1 MSELE
6 ATVEIDWDDDGP
18 VPFVEVL
25 YHVDLDRIG
34 DVTSRQLFAQNDN
47 RVIVGRNW
55 PEFGTKG
62 LEDPCISRAQ
72 VGIVWSAARE
82 TFRIEPCPGALLPN
96 WYCVIGEEH
105 RDIPLV
111 GMDVKP
117 GSLVAI
123 DDRVLLRVDYRAPS
137 YPDELLWGQSQI
149 IERLRASVAER
160 VARGGAVWLEG
171 GVGSGKLSLCREL
184 HRRSARSE
192 EPFVLLRCNE
202 LAEDKKWKRRLYGDS
217 SQTGL
222 FREAEGGVLVI
233 HRMEHLNSAMQ
244 ESIAEVV
251 ASGSIKPVGVNDR
264 VAVDVWC
271 FGTIG
276 RESIMDL
283 PPAPGLARA
292 FGLATVSVPE
302 LADYRSDV
310 PTLFTRYLK
319 RTSVRMPGVERLW
332 QTPSDAS
339 CPISMSYYLKLLGAK
354 WPGNVRQLQRLVV
367 AAAKAN
373 LNQEGDFVEPEW
385 PSDAEFTEDPLVVT
399 SRDVLTEK
407 RLRALLHHNEFVMA
421 RVCAEL
427 HLDEADILQKM
438 QEYGIVHPSEFTLE
452 SIREA
457 KDTFGDSV
465 EAMAAGLQ
473 VPELALLNRIKEL
486 GIQF

>member
-1 MSELE
+1 VSELE

-34 DVTSRQLFAQNDN
+34 EVTSPGLFAANEN
-47 RVIVGRNW
+47 RVIIGRNW
-55 PEFGTKG
+55 PEFGAKG

-82 TFRIEPCPGALLPN
+82 TFRVEPCPGALLPN
-96 WYCVIGEEH
+96 WYCVIGEEL

-117 GSLVAI
+117 GSLIAI
-123 DDRVLLRVDYRAPS
+123 DDRVLLRVDFRAPS
-137 YPDELLWGQSQI
+137 LPDAFLWGQSQI
-149 IERLRASVAER
+149 VERLRASVAER
-160 VARGGAVWLEG
+160 VARGGSVWLEG

-184 HRRSARSE
+184 HKRSARSE
-192 EPFVLLRCNE
+192 KPFVLLRCNE
-202 LAEDKKWKRRLYGDS
+202 LAEDKRWKRKLYGDS
-217 SQTGL
+217 STPGL
-222 FREAEGGVLVI
+222 VREAEGGVVVI
-233 HRMEHLNSAMQ
+233 HRMEHLNKVMQ

-251 ASGSIKPVGVNDR
+251 ESGSVKPVGVSER
-264 VAVDVWC
+264 IPVDVWY

-283 PPAPGLARA
+283 PPAPELARA

-319 RTSVRMPGVERLW
+319 RTSVRMPGVGRLW

-339 CPISMSYYLKLLGAK
+339 CPISMDYYLKLIGAK

-373 LNQEGDFVEPEW
+373 VNQEGDFIEPEW
-385 PSDAEFTEDPLVVT
+385 PSDAEFVEDPLEVM
-399 SRDVLTEK
+399 SREVLTEG
-407 RLRALLHHNEFVMA
+407 RLRELLHETDFVMA
-421 RVCAEL
+421 RVCAAL
-427 HLDEADILQKM
+427 HLHEADVLQKM
-438 QEYGIVHPSEFTLE
+438 QEFGIVHPGAFTLE
-452 SIREA
+452 TIREA
-457 KDTFGDSV
+457 KETYGDSV
-465 EAMAAGLQ
+465 EAMAEGLQ
-473 VPELALLNRIKEL
+473 VPALALLNRIKEL